1 VTQNFRLS
9 AIFGANRS
17 GTTWLGSIFNSHPEV
32 AYRFE
37 PLHRL
42 GDDARFKLAI
52 ERLRSADLS
61 DEFLPELYKLL
72 IRAHPATEKPPF
84 FSKREGFN
92 FGKSRSWPLFR
103 GVPRLSPLY
112 AAVYSPAGRPP
123 LVFKEIDMEDVMENL
138 LRRTSMRLIYL
149 IRHPCAVVSSLLEGM
164 ERGHMKTNV
173 AFLGSLLEKH
183 DPALAAR
190 YVPGLES
197 LSGAAKN
204 ALMWR
209 IGAEQGVAS
218 CRQHERAL
226 LVQYEELCVN
236 TLEATQR
243 CFGHL
248 EIPFDD
254 QTARFVEDSSK
265 DSDGLRKK
273 HGEQFIKDYFSVFRN
288 PVLSMNKWKQELSQD
303 QIDAIFDVVR
313 DSPAFVHCAALG
325 HWDT

>member
-1 VTQNFRLS
+1 MAQNIRLS
-9 AIFGANRS
+9 ALFGSNRS

-42 GDDARFKLAI
+42 GDDERFKLAI
-52 ERLRSADLS
+52 ERLRSPDLT
-61 DEFLPELYKLL
+61 DGFLPELYKLL

-84 FSKREGFN
+84 FSKRDGFN

-103 GVPRLSPLY
+103 GIPRLSPLY

-138 LRRTSMRLIYL
+138 LRRTSMRVIYL

-190 YVPGLES
+190 YSPRLES

-218 CRQHERAL
+218 CRQHGRAL
-226 LVQYEELCVN
+226 LVQYEHLCVN
-236 TLEATQR
+236 TLEVTKQ
-243 CFGHL
+243 CFEHL

-254 QTARFVEDSSK
+254 QTSHFVEESRK
-265 DSDGLRKK
+265 DSEDQRKK
-273 HGEQFIKDYFSVFRN
+273 HGEQFINDYFSVFRN
-288 PVLSMNKWKQELSQD
+288 PVLSMNKWKEELRKE
-303 QIDAIFDVVR
+303 QINEIFDVVR
-313 DSPAFVHCAALG
+313 ESPAFVHCAGLG
-325 HWDT
+325 HWET